1 MRCFVAFVVVVVT
14 STYPLVSAETIHL
27 PGEVALSGTIL
38 IAEAF
43 YEQVKGEDEP
53 VPLEFAAWPGSHGF
67 RDADWFDVRIEAHPG
82 DVIVLSA
89 GTYPIALWVFTPGIT
104 IVTEEAAEEQ
114 AIIHGTVEID
124 ADRVTLDRIAVVGER
139 MYGLSGHG
147 IEVNREV
154 IDRVAIRN
162 CRVEGNDWTGIHII
176 GPHGE
181 IDELRVEGCQLIA
194 NGMDGMDAQ
203 SVENLII
210 TGCTIT
216 DNGWNFKGGVGVRIG
231 SYVKHVKM
239 HDNIIIQNRFADVY
253 SRE

>member
-1 MRCFVAFVVVVVT
+1 MRCFVAFVVVIVT
-14 STYPLVSAETIHL
+14 CLSISPLVSASTIHL
-27 PGEVALSGTIL
+27 PGETTLSGTVL
-38 IAEAF
+38 ISEAF

-53 VPLEFAAWPGSHGF
+53 VPLEFAAWPGSHGM

-104 IVTEEAAEEQ
+104 ITTEEAAEEQ

-124 ADRVTLDRIAVVGER
+124 ADRVTLDRIAVVGGR

-162 CRVEGNDWTGIHII
+162 CRVEGNEWMGIHVI
-176 GPHGE
+176 GPRGE
-181 IDELRVEGCQLIA
+181 ITELRIEDCQVLN
-194 NGMDGMDAQ
+194 NGSFGIEAQ

-216 DNGWNFKGGVGVRIG
+216 ENSEGVHIG

-239 HDNIIIQNRFADVY
+239 HDNNITQNRFANVFVKK
-253 SRE
+253 